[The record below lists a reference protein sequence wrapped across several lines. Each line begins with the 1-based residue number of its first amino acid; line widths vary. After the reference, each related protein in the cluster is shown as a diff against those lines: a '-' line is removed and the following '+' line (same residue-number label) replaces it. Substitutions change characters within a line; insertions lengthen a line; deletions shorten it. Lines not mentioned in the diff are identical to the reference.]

1 VYRNAVIA
9 VLVTSLYGTALVPQ
23 PPKKA
28 SGVLIK
34 QNSAAEIYAEL
45 GREGGGAGE
54 GGCD

>member
-1 VYRNAVIA
+1 VIA

-45 GREGGGAGE
+45 GREGGGAGA
-54 GGCD
+54 GGD